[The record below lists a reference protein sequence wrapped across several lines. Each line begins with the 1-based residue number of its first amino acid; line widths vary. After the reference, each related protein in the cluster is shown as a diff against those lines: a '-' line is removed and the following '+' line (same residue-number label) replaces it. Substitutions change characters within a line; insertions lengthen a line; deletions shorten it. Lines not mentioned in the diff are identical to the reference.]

1 MSVFIDWLTDARSLI
16 PIWLPARRDFACN
29 ASVGLL
35 GRRHHDAMLSIEL
48 GLYSI
53 VGWWLRS
60 PLHKILYINL
70 VSLREFSIPLND
82 LPHVPH
88 GYRKIRSVS

>member
-48 GLYSI
+48 GLYFI
-53 VGWWLRS
+53 VEWWLKVT
-60 PLHKILYINL
+60 PPQDFIHKPC
-70 VSLREFSIPLND
+70 EFSIPLND
-82 LPHVPH
+82 LPRVPH